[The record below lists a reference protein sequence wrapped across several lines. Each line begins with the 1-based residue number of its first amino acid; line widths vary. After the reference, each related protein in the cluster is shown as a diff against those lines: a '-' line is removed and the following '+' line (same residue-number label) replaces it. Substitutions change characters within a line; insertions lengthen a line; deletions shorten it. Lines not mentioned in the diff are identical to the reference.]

1 MRAVPNLTP
10 PTTQDRSA
18 IDRFFRNPETDEI
31 VVVQAPNLPLWV
43 FLAAT
48 AVRLVAHPGGTAGT
62 VVSIVSTVAI
72 VVWSVIEIVAG
83 SSPFRR
89 VLGAVVLVMTLVG
102 LLLR

>member
-1 MRAVPNLTP
+1 MPNQSPSTH
-10 PTTQDRSA
+10 QHRSA

-31 VVVQAPNLPLWV
+31 VVVQAPNVPLWI

-48 AVRLVAHPGGTAGT
+48 AVRLLFHPAGTAGT
-62 VVSIVSTVAI
+62 VVSVVATVAI
-72 VVWSVIEIVAG
+72 VVWAVIEIVAG

-89 VLGAVVLVMTLVG
+89 VLGAVVLVLTLAG